1 MKTGLNLQKPDY
13 FHRFRQWK
21 WCSIREN

>member
-13 FHRFRQWK
+13 FHRCRQWK
-21 WCSIREN
+21 